1 MEAWMPE
8 HREKAG
14 ARRLL
19 SAVHSVWQRLT
30 GSLFGRDLTLVVAL
44 KVALIAAL
52 YLFLFRPALHPSQD
66 PVATAAAVAG
76 ATSAPVNEVNR

>member
-1 MEAWMPE
+1 MPE

-19 SAVHSVWQRLT
+19 PAAHSAWQRLT
-30 GSLFGRDLTLVVAL
+30 GSLFGRDLTLAVAL

-66 PVATAAAVAG
+66 PAATAAAVAG
-76 ATSAPVNEVNR
+76 TTPAPVSEVNR